1 MQGIDKK
8 QQLAINL
15 IIAGVGVLSAFIGA
29 MAYRDNQKHQ
39 EVQQELFAIDKE
51 IKLLQ
56 LATAKDKMQ
65 ENIVN
70 KST

>member
-15 IIAGVGVLSAFIGA
+15 IIAGVGVITAIIGV

-39 EVQQELFAIDKE
+39 KVQQDLFAIDKE

-56 LATAKDKMQ
+56 LATAKDKAK
-65 ENIVN
+65 ENGLI
-70 KST
+70 

>member
-1 MQGIDKK
+1 MQTVDKK

-15 IIAGVGVLSAFIGA
+15 IIAGVGVITAFIGV

-39 EVQQELFAIDKE
+39 KVQQDLFAIDKE

-56 LATAKDKMQ
+56 LATAKDKAK
-65 ENIVN
+65 ENGLI
-70 KST
+70 